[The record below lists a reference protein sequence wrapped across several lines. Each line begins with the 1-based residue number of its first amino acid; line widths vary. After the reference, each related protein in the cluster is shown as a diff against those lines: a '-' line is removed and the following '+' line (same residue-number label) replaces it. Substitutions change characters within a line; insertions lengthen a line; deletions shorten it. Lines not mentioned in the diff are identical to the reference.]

1 MTRENEMLLIR
12 SIGAT
17 DSAVRLKSR
26 TPGAQFLNGVLHIP
40 LPTIEVGLVQEL
52 PPPGSVTQQM
62 KVLDQQTTTH
72 SLSLRLAA
80 PAKSIQTVFLRINN
94 RKSTVRATGLEIPN
108 ANAALQ
114 TLQIEFGPGVGYI
127 EKEITFSW

>member
-1 MTRENEMLLIR
+1 
-12 SIGAT
+12 
-17 DSAVRLKSR
+17 
-26 TPGAQFLNGVLHIP
+26 
-40 LPTIEVGLVQEL
+40 
-52 PPPGSVTQQM
+52 M

-72 SLSLRLAA
+72 SLSLRLVA
-80 PAKSIQTVFLRINN
+80 PAKSVQTVFLRINN